1 MLFWYYILKFGG
13 DGMKL
18 AEALILRADYQK
30 RLEQIRERLIRNA
43 KVQEGEKPSE
53 NPYDLLNEMNDLI
66 NKLTDIV
73 QKINRTNSLTIVENG
88 KTITDLLA
96 KRDSISQKRSILES
110 LINATT
116 IKLDR
121 YSKSEVKYFSTVD
134 VAKIQKEIDTL
145 SKEYREIDTKIQENN
160 WKIELKED

>member
-1 MLFWYYILKFGG
+1 
-13 DGMKL
+13 MKL

-66 NKLTDIV
+66 NRLTEIV
-73 QKINRTNSLTIVENG
+73 QKINRTKSLTIVENG